1 MSSTKSKTVSRPFTP
16 LKRLW
21 HRHIRRPAAE
31 DRYLQECRG
40 VIHVG
45 ANTGQERKLYDTYN
59 LNVLWIEPIPDV
71 FARLQSYIANYP
83 KQKAVQALITD
94 RDGQEI
100 TLHIANNAG
109 ASSSIFELGEH
120 KDVWPDVAYSGKITC
135 VSKTLKSL
143 MTEPGIDPDRYDALV
158 MDTQG
163 SELLVL
169 KGAEPLLSRFKFIK
183 TEAADFEMYQGGVK
197 LAELESFLAARGF
210 TIIRKDSFAKREQGG
225 ACFDV
230 VFKRT

>member
-1 MSSTKSKTVSRPFTP
+1 MGSSQSKVVSRPYGP
-16 LKRLW
+16 LQR
-21 HRHIRRPAAE
+21 IARRYVYRPDRAE
-31 DRYLQECRG
+31 RFLADCRG

-45 ANTGQERKLYDTYN
+45 ANTGQERKLYDIYS
-59 LNVLWIEPIPDV
+59 LDVLWIEPIPTV
-71 FARLQSYIANYP
+71 FETLQAYIANYP

-120 KDVWPDVAYSGKITC
+120 KDVWPDVAYSGNITC
-135 VSKTLKSL
+135 LSKTLATL
-143 MTEPGIDPDRYDALV
+143 MAGPGIDPARYDALV

-169 KGAEPLLSRFKFIK
+169 TGAEPLLSRFKFIK

-197 LAELESFLAARGF
+197 LSELESYLAARGF
-210 TIIRKDSFAKREQGG
+210 TLIRKDEFARREQGG
-225 ACFDV
+225 ACYNV
-230 VFKRT
+230 LFKRV